1 MSKVKMRCARCG
13 KSYKSA
19 GAKQTLCPECDVKA
33 RRERIT
39 EKAAGAKAPLAP
51 TSTIKAPVIVGP
63 GAGILGATPTA
74 TAVPA
79 ENLGFGRPAPRS
91 DHDDHERHQHGHTPT
106 PPREHRDE
114 RASAH
119 TVPGQAHAGKN
130 EQAEK
135 RVHGNARPP
144 VERQP
149 RSDKPPRPAPFELT
163 DEMRGR
169 IEARYLELAR
179 PVEFD
184 GIRTQIAGELSV
196 PKHIVKQVIR
206 ELRAARQLPSWWELK
221 SFTGTSTDLA
231 RVHDAYLPLLPVPP
245 VGVHKEIA
253 ERLGLDAANVYQAI
267 RRIRAE
273 MRLPQYNPPELHA
286 AETVAATTAT
296 PAESAS
302 TSHEDIAG

>member
-19 GAKQTLCPECDVKA
+19 GAKQTLCPECEIKA
-33 RRERIT
+33 RHERTT
-39 EKAAGAKAPLAP
+39 EKAASAKAAVTPIATAKAP
-51 TSTIKAPVIVGP
+51 KIVGP
-63 GAGILGATPTA
+63 GAGILGAIPTPTV
-74 TAVPA
+74 VPA
-79 ENLGFGRPAPRS
+79 ESGGFGRPAQRA
-91 DHDDHERHQHGHTPT
+91 DHDDHERRQPAH
-106 PPREHRDE
+106 PPASLRDHHDE
-114 RASAH
+114 RAATHAAPAH
-119 TVPGQAHAGKN
+119 PHAAKN

-135 RVHGNARPP
+135 RAHANGRPA

-149 RSDKPPRPAPFELT
+149 RPERSPRPAPFELT
-163 DEMRGR
+163 DDMRGR
-169 IEARYLELAR
+169 IETRYLELAQ

-196 PKHIVKQVIR
+196 PKHVVKQVIR

-221 SFTGTSTDLA
+221 SFTGASTDLA
-231 RVHDAYLPLLPVPP
+231 RIHDAYLPFLPVPP

-253 ERLGLDAANVYQAI
+253 ERLGLEAASVYQAI

-286 AETVAATTAT
+286 AETVAATTAPQT
-296 PAESAS
+296 ESAS
-302 TSHEDIAG
+302 ATQGESAV

>member
-33 RRERIT
+33 RRERVT
-39 EKAAGAKAPLAP
+39 EKAAGAKATSAP
-51 TSTIKAPVIVGP
+51 AAAIKAPVIVGP
-63 GAGILGATPTA
+63 GAGILGVTPTS
-74 TAVPA
+74 TAIPA
-79 ENLGFGRPAPRS
+79 EHIGFGRSAPRS
-91 DHDDHERHQHGHTPT
+91 DHDDHERHLHGHTPT
-106 PPREHRDE
+106 PQRDHHDE
-114 RASAH
+114 RASSPAAP
-119 TVPGQAHAGKN
+119 TKAHASKS

-135 RVHGNARPP
+135 RAHGNGRPP

-149 RSDKPPRPAPFELT
+149 RSEKAPRPAQFELT
-163 DEMRGR
+163 DELRGR
-169 IEARYLELAR
+169 IEARYLELAQ

-296 PAESAS
+296 KAESAHA
-302 TSHEDIAG
+302 TREEIVG